1 MASKMKYTRNE
12 SKSLIPSFRLV
23 YVRTI
28 GHVQDGVKV
37 WDTSY
42 EVTYMSIGDQHESK
56 ASASEVSPSITDFI
70 LPVRL

>member
-12 SKSLIPSFRLV
+12 SKSLIPSSRLV

-28 GHVQDGVKV
+28 GHVQDGVNV

-56 ASASEVSPSITDFI
+56 ASASEISPSITDVV
-70 LPVRL
+70 LSTRL